1 MKLTDRVIRL
11 ADSSFNILG
20 ELFMQVIL
28 IVVFFLVAI
37 PLAFKFP
44 KIVKAIFRGVFN
56 FIIFFIKNL
65 PNAINKA
72 NSLKRKE

>member
-1 MKLTDRVIRL
+1 
-11 ADSSFNILG
+11 
-20 ELFMQVIL
+20 MQVIL
-28 IVVFFLVAI
+28 IVIFFLVAI

-44 KIVKAIFRGVFN
+44 KIVKAIFSGVFS

-72 NSLKRKE
+72 NSQKRKE